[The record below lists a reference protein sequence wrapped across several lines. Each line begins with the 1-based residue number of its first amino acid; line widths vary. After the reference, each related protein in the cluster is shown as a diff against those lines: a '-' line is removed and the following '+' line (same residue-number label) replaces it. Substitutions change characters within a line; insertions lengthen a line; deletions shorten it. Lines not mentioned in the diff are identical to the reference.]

1 MTPFPE
7 SAYPLTTLPLPP
19 YKITVLPPLD
29 PPMAL
34 RIFHHLHPTT
44 ITTRGKVANSQIRFQ
59 ELRGVPASA
68 RVLAFPNYF
77 FNYNV
82 HDSEEDAL
90 DSLGQGKRGPNF
102 GHSERREG
110 SRTEGRY
117 YVELPD
123 GRTQVVEYYADETG
137 YHPTITYI

>member
-1 MTPFPE
+1 MNESLENAFPVTNHDIP
-7 SAYPLTTLPLPP
+7 SL
-19 YKITVLPPLD
+19 
-29 PPMAL
+29 
-34 RIFHHLHPTT
+34 
-44 ITTRGKVANSQIRFQ
+44 Q
-59 ELRGVPASA
+59 
-68 RVLAFPNYF
+68 AFPNYY
-77 FNYNV
+77 FNYDV
-82 HDSEEDAL
+82 HDSKEDGL
-90 DSLGQGKRGPNF
+90 DSRGQRKRGANF